1 MDIDALASLESQKQF
16 CNELVDLVVKK
27 ESFIILAGARGSGRT
42 VMCEQVVNETDSKMR
57 AVFIPCHKDMPL
69 QRLRELF
76 LQQLLPNTEFNT
88 DLNLPDA
95 LLKTYIPH
103 KDKILVV
110 VDDADMVVS
119 SFFNE
124 LLALYE
130 QVLGQSRF
138 SFILVGQPLWAEEK
152 ISRAASTSKVVI
164 TLKEIPALNIQE
176 SLVLSR
182 HIFAVN
188 NAMVIYKAL
197 SKQLPELLAGANGN
211 LSRVI
216 AITEKLMKE
225 PTAPQSSQDTGRK
238 NKLQKTKSKS
248 SSVGIFVTVVCIII
262 VLACLI
268 PIFFGGNFFS
278 PDDKDPTKAQV
289 ANENS
294 LLLNDGSLSFND
306 SLSTDEGLLLPNANN
321 GIDAESS
328 SRQTE
333 HSVTLSGKDLE
344 KIEGGANGSGYP
356 RGVDGSVANQGDQ
369 GEQLITL
376 HREDN
381 INHRRAQEP
390 GQEMTSFDV
399 SATQQQALQA
409 QQQAAQ
415 QQAAQQQAAQTAA
428 AAAAQSAAA
437 QSAAAEADQAA
448 KLAEARAAENAK
460 AAKAA
465 EERQRQQQ
473 QAAAAKAR
481 ELEKAAQEK
490 LAADRARAEAARQQ
504 QQAANQQEPRQEPQ
518 QTAANT
524 RPSLRAGQVIS
535 LADEQRAQRGMQNP
549 LPPPRVA
556 NNPPARSGGR
566 AVEGNINEVRSIPNS
581 HFTVQIVS
589 SSSRSNVT
597 NAARGLT
604 GRYWV
609 LETRYNNRP
618 WYVLISGDYPTR
630 EAAAAA
636 ARQIPSSVSQGATP
650 FAKRI
655 MDIKPEIR

>member
-1 MDIDALASLESQKQF
+1 MDIDALASLESQKKC

-27 ESFIILAGARGSGRT
+27 ESFIILAGVRGSGRT

-110 VDDADMVVS
+110 VDDVDTVVS

-197 SKQLPELLAGANGN
+197 SKRLPELLAEANGN

-216 AITEKLMKE
+216 AMTEKFMKE
-225 PTAPQSSQDTGRK
+225 PTAPQSSQDIGRK
-238 NKLQKTKSKS
+238 NKLQTKTKSKS

-278 PDDKDPTKAQV
+278 PDDKAPTKAQV
-289 ANENS
+289 VNENS
-294 LLLNDGSLSFND
+294 LLLNDGSLSFDD
-306 SLSTDEGLLLPNANN
+306 SLSTDDGLLLPNANK
-321 GIDAESS
+321 GIDAKSTT
-328 SRQTE
+328 RQTE

-356 RGVDGSVANQGDQ
+356 RGVDGSVANKGNQN
-369 GEQLITL
+369 EQFVTL

-381 INHRRAQEP
+381 INHRNAQEP
-390 GQEMTSFDV
+390 EQEMTSLDV
-399 SATQQQALQA
+399 SATQQQILQTQQQVTQQQVA
-409 QQQAAQ
+409 QQQVDAQ
-415 QQAAQQQAAQTAA
+415 AA
-428 AAAAQSAAA
+428 AAVAQSANAIK
-437 QSAAAEADQAA
+437 AAEDA
-448 KLAEARAAENAK
+448 KLDEALAAENAK

-465 EERQRQQQ
+465 EERQKQQQ
-473 QAAAAKAR
+473 QAAAKAR
-481 ELEKAAQEK
+481 ELEKAAQDK
-490 LAADRARAEAARQQ
+490 LAADRARVEAARQ
-504 QQAANQQEPRQEPQ
+504 QEPQ
-518 QTAANT
+518 QTASNT

-535 LADEQRAQRGMQNP
+535 LADEQRSQRVTQNP

-556 NNPPARSGGR
+556 NNTPARGNGR
-566 AVEGNINEVRSIPNS
+566 AIEGNINEVLSIPNS

-597 NAARGLT
+597 NAAKGLN